1 MSFQNPSFLWALFAV
16 AIPLIIHLFNF
27 RKYKKVIFSNVQML
41 KQIQTE
47 SRKTRQI
54 KKWLVLLARMLAI
67 ACLVLAFALPFIP
80 SGVAEKGR
88 NLVSVYL
95 DNSQSMNAEGENGQL
110 FENGKNVVRQ
120 LLQNLPAESEVQF
133 LDNGLSPYSSR
144 LQSPANAIKLV
155 DDMEMSFQ
163 PNNLNAVVQKANNKF
178 ISEGFASQ
186 QFFAVSDFQKE
197 GIAAATNLDS
207 AVNLYLVR
215 LKSSVLQNL
224 SVDSAWLAEPVSRP
238 GEPVKL
244 RVKVTNNG
252 SQDVESAA
260 LTLKINGVQQG
271 VESFTIAAKSQA
283 EMDMAFTPSEMG
295 WVAGEL
301 SLDDVPVV
309 FDNNYYFSVHI
320 KKSLKVL
327 QVGASSN
334 SITKIF
340 SNDPTFNLTS
350 ASASSIDFGGLAT
363 YDFIILNQ
371 LTEISSGLAEQLKQF
386 AEKGGAICVIPPDT
400 KPAYQALESA
410 LNLPSYQAIQNQD
423 LSITNSDLKHP
434 FFKGVYKSI
443 PENMILP
450 KVTKSYKLSKS
461 SASQAILSLKNGD
474 NILTKTNAGQGV
486 VYQFTVSPAST
497 FSNLPQHELFVLA
510 MLKMAFSKS
519 AKQQLAYSLYTNQ
532 AIDVQ
537 YYSGSEATLSLT
549 KGENKILVESSAGG
563 GSLRYWLN
571 ENVKDAGVYSVTN
584 KNGEELAKVALNYS
598 RQESNQTFSTD
609 DELKQQF
616 KSNKLEIL
624 NDSPSSIKQAS
635 ESVATGKPL
644 WKLFIILSL
653 IFLLIEILLLRF
665 LKS

>member
-27 RKYKKVIFSNVQML
+27 RKYKKVIFSNVEML

-54 KKWLVLLARMLAI
+54 KKWLVLASRMLAI

-80 SGVAEKGR
+80 SGVATKGR
-88 NLVSVYL
+88 NLVSIYL

-120 LLQNLPAESEVQF
+120 LLQNLQAESEVQF

-155 DDMEMSFQ
+155 DVMEVTYQ
-163 PNNLNAVVQKANNKF
+163 PNNLIGVAQKANNKF

-197 GIAAATNLDS
+197 TNTETNLDS
-207 AVNLYLVR
+207 AVDLFFVR
-215 LKSSVLQNL
+215 LKPAVLQNL
-224 SVDSAWLAEPVSRP
+224 SVDSAWLAEPISRP

-244 RVKVTNNG
+244 RVKISNNG
-252 SQDVESAA
+252 AEEVESSS

-283 EMDMAFTPSEMG
+283 ELDMAFTPSETG
-295 WVAGEL
+295 WVSGEL

-309 FDNNYYFSVHI
+309 FDNTYFFTVHI

-327 QVGASSN
+327 QVGSASPFIN
-334 SITKIF
+334 KIF
-340 SNDPTFNLTS
+340 GNDGSFNLTTSS
-350 ASASSIDFGGLAT
+350 ASAIDFGGLAT

-371 LTEISSGLAEQLKQF
+371 LPDISSGFAEQLKQF
-386 AEKGGAICVIPPDT
+386 AEKGGVICVIPPDT
-400 KPAYQALESA
+400 KPDYDALVGSLSLANYQAL
-410 LNLPSYQAIQNQD
+410 QNQD
-423 LSITNSDLKHP
+423 LSISATDLKNP
-434 FFKGVYKSI
+434 FFSGVYKTI
-443 PENMILP
+443 PDNMILP
-450 KVTKSYKLSKS
+450 KVLKSYKLGKS
-461 SASQAILSLKNGD
+461 GPSQSILSLKNGD
-474 NILTKTNAGQGV
+474 DILVRTLAGQGAI
-486 VYQFTVSPAST
+486 YQLAVSTSST
-497 FSNLPQHELFVLA
+497 FSNLPQHEIFVLS

-519 AKQQLAYSLYTNQ
+519 AKQQLAYSLYNVQ
-532 AIDVQ
+532 PIDVQ
-537 YYSGSEATLSLT
+537 YYSGSESSLSLV
-549 KGENKILVESSAGG
+549 KGDNKIVVESSVGG
-563 GSLRYWLN
+563 GNLRYWLN
-571 ENVKDAGVYSVTN
+571 ENVNEAGVYSVVN
-584 KNGEELAKVALNYS
+584 SSGEELAKVALNYA
-598 RQESNQTFSTD
+598 RQESKQEFSTD
-609 DELKQQF
+609 EELKQQF
-616 KSNKLEIL
+616 KANAVEIL
-624 NDSPSSIKQAS
+624 SDSPAAIKQAS
-635 ESVATGKPL
+635 NSVATGKPL
-644 WKLFIILSL
+644 WKVFLFLSL